1 MAISQVRPSPLVV
14 LLLGSLIFC
23 IEWNEELL
31 YVGGFIA
38 RLVYEKEIGNIWN
51 TWPEGAL
58 TNSPSASSSREK
70 ASYAMRYFT
79 FNPSTPDGKVSK
91 ILQDAFFDC
100 SNSDCFP
107 IMSNSGIQYT
117 KDVRQPNSD
126 FSPFMKRM
134 PVLLPTSPGDPPSLI
149 DSLPCSYEVRFYSF
163 RDVVNELQ
171 GRILQ
176 DDEMFGLLRW
186 WITVYEELEESKR
199 DVVQPELMEAARL
212 YIGNPKREVA
222 LSNIF
227 KFVDPSI
234 WLPWL
239 SSDDALPPDTIP
251 FSFTR
256 NLDRKKV
263 PLAFPWEQMTVVDWL
278 NHLISPRIDAKHN
291 IREMATYSNRVLGI
305 LGNIWGSLPND
316 MKSEAQELMK
326 DVPWI
331 ATNKGLRRAS
341 ESYFKE
347 ADVFGDLPVV
357 TANLFEAQVEHV
369 LSEFGVNRY
378 LDFDQ
383 LFAKCVDFYGLE
395 FTVADNFSG
404 RGNRIH
410 GRQ

>member
-1 MAISQVRPSPLVV
+1 MAILQVRPSPLVV

-23 IEWNEELL
+23 IDWNEELL
-31 YVGGFIA
+31 YVGGFLA

-51 TWPEGAL
+51 TWPKGAL

-100 SNSDCFP
+100 SYSDGFP

-149 DSLPCSYEVRFYSF
+149 DSLPCQYEVRMYSF

-176 DDEMFGLLRW
+176 DDEMVGLLRW
-186 WITVYEELEESKR
+186 WVDVYEDIEESR
-199 DVVQPELMEAARL
+199 RTAVQTELMQAARL
-212 YIGNPKREVA
+212 NIGNPKREVA
-222 LSNIF
+222 LSNIS
-227 KFVDPSI
+227 KFVDSST

-256 NLDRKKV
+256 NLDRKKT
-263 PLAFPWEQMTVVDWL
+263 PLALYWTHMTVVDWL
-278 NHLISPRIDAKHN
+278 NHLISPQIDSKHN
-291 IREMATYSNRVLGI
+291 IRENATYSNRVLGI
-305 LGNIWGSLPND
+305 LGNIWSSLPSD
-316 MKSEAQELMK
+316 MKSEAQDLME

-341 ESYFKE
+341 EAYFKE

-357 TANLFEAQVEHV
+357 TANLFEPQVENV
-369 LSEFGVNRY
+369 LSEFGVKRY
-378 LDFDQ
+378 LNFDE
-383 LFAKCVDFYGLE
+383 LFEKCVDFYSLE
-395 FTVADNFSG
+395 YVVADNFSG
-404 RGNRIH
+404 RRNRIH